1 MYLNKMDPICN
12 DNILDYFIL
21 YGNRLR
27 HICDIDFLYA
37 HYKSFMG
44 HGTIGEIQRTFRKLN
59 MLMKME
65 LSILENE
72 TEIKNILPRNSIKKI
87 FYRKNMFYYF
97 IKIKN
102 IYYKKKLG

>member
-1 MYLNKMDPICN
+1 
-12 DNILDYFIL
+12 
-21 YGNRLR
+21 
-27 HICDIDFLYA
+27 
-37 HYKSFMG
+37 MG